1 MNARFRIALVMA
13 GVAIASQ
20 AAAQV
25 TFYERQGFEGRSFTT
40 DEPVKNL
47 SRHGFSNHA
56 SSVVVRNNRW
66 EVCTD
71 VRYNGQC
78 AILRPGRYPS
88 LAAMGLNNSVSSVR
102 SVGNNARID
111 ERRYAP
117 VPVAAQVTFYERQGF
132 EGRSFT
138 TKEPVSN
145 FSRHGFNDRA
155 SSVVVLGD
163 RWEVCED
170 NRFSGRCAV
179 LRPGRYPSLAAMG
192 LNNHISSVRAVNIN
206 ARVDDHRYA
215 PAPIAGYNF
224 HRRNNERLYEAN
236 VTSVRAVLG
245 TPEQRCWVEREEVAQ
260 ERRSVNVPGA
270 IAGAIIG
277 GILGHQVG
285 GGRGQDIATAGGA
298 VAGAAVGAQIGRGG
312 SAQAAQT
319 RDVERCDNV
328 PSQANP
334 DYWDVTYNFRGQTH
348 RMQMTAPPGPTVTV
362 NELGE
367 PRA

>member
-1 MNARFRIALVMA
+1 MNALFRIALAMA
-13 GVAIASQ
+13 GVALASQ
-20 AAAQV
+20 AAAQITV
-25 TFYERQGFEGRSFTT
+25 YERQGFEGRSFTT
-40 DEPVKNL
+40 EGPVKNF
-47 SRHGFSNHA
+47 SRHGFNNHA

-66 EVCTD
+66 EICEGTRFNGRCT
-71 VRYNGQC
+71 
-78 AILRPGRYPS
+78 ILRPGRYQS

-102 SVGNNARID
+102 AVSNNARID
-111 ERRYAP
+111 DRRYAP
-117 VPVAAQVTFYERQGF
+117 VPVAAQVTFYEHQGF
-132 EGRSFT
+132 NGRFFT
-138 TKEPVSN
+138 TGDAVNN
-145 FSRHGFNDRA
+145 FTRHGFNNRA

-170 NRFSGRCAV
+170 NHFSGRCAV
-179 LRPGRYPSLAAMG
+179 LRPGKYPSLAAMG
-192 LNNHISSVRAVNIN
+192 LNNQISSVRAVSIN

-215 PAPIAGYNF
+215 PAPIADYNF

-260 ERRSVNVPGA
+260 EQRSVNVPGA

-298 VAGAAVGAQIGRGG
+298 VAGAAVGAQIGRG
-312 SAQAAQT
+312 SSEQAVQT
-319 RDVERCDNV
+319 RDIQRCESV

-362 NELGE
+362 NEQGE